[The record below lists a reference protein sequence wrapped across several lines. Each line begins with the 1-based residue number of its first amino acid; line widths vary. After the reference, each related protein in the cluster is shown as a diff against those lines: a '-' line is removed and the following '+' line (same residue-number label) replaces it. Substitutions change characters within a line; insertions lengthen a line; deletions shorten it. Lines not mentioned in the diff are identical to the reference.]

1 MLQRQICQQKNL
13 QDVYN
18 INHNDADILLN
29 KCKISINMNFHIPSN
44 HLYYEIMKIVNED
57 ECSTYMTID
66 SKPINYCTYN
76 CNLRSAMRPKSV

>member
-1 MLQRQICQQKNL
+1 MLQRRICQQKNL

-44 HLYYEIMKIVNED
+44 HSYYEIMKIAWHFEKKK
-57 ECSTYMTID
+57 EKIF
-66 SKPINYCTYN
+66 
-76 CNLRSAMRPKSV
+76 LRKKAEKF

>member
-29 KCKISINMNFHIPSN
+29 KCKISININFHIPSN
-44 HLYYEIMKIVNED
+44 HLYYEIMKIV
-57 ECSTYMTID
+57 
-66 SKPINYCTYN
+66 
-76 CNLRSAMRPKSV
+76 